1 VDRVIR
7 LFEKVLKP
15 TFNSLRLKVRLMM
28 YMRLLGVRVLETWL
42 SLSVEVVEGLGVVQ
56 EDKLPFLTV
65 RKSQEGLVQGP

>member
-42 SLSVEVVEGLGVVQ
+42 SLSVEVVEGLG
-56 EDKLPFLTV
+56 
-65 RKSQEGLVQGP
+65 